1 MTSESIDTARVR
13 EYLLGLQRRIV
24 AELERLDGRPFEED
38 RWDKPADSALAGSG
52 ITRILEQ
59 GQLLDRAGVG
69 FPQVAGTKLPA
80 SASARPPHLAG
91 RGLVGIG
98 VSRLLA
104 PG

>member
-59 GQLLDRAGVG
+59 GQLFERAGVG
-69 FPQVAGTKLPA
+69 FSQVAGTKLPA
-80 SASARPPHLAG
+80 SASASRPHLAG
-91 RGLVGIG
+91 AA
-98 VSRLLA
+98 SK
-104 PG
+104 

>member
-38 RWDKPADSALAGSG
+38 RWDKPADSALGGSG

-59 GQLLDRAGVG
+59 GQLFQRAGVG
-69 FPQVAGTKLPA
+69 FSPVVGPKRPAPA
-80 SASARPPHLAG
+80 SARRPHLAR
-91 RGLVGIG
+91 RGLEVVG
-98 VSRLLA
+98 LA
-104 PG
+104 